1 MKRSDLIEYKGLF
14 SCAEP
19 MGIPGRIEIKEHGP
33 VQLGGQILFFSRT
46 GPEALKDYCFTHGW
60 GYDAWPTSC
69 HGDVDTLGGH
79 FLFAFWSWYLG
90 GLKFISKVI
99 KTDCI
104 VQFRKQGLKLFQ
116 ELQCRISVCLEQQ
129 WTRPHKHCQQTS
141 DSLVAEVFKL
151 QLCNVSPLPLQQL
164 SQQKNIHTVCSKM
177 HGRRY

>member
-1 MKRSDLIEYKGLF
+1 
-14 SCAEP
+14 
-19 MGIPGRIEIKEHGP
+19 MGVSGRIEIKEHGP

-60 GYDAWPTSC
+60 GCGAWPISC

-79 FLFAFWSWYLG
+79 FLLFVFWLRYLG

-104 VQFRKQGLKLFQ
+104 LQFRKQGMKLFQ
-116 ELQCRISVCLEQQ
+116 NLQCSSKSDHINTS
-129 WTRPHKHCQQTS
+129 QQTS
-141 DSLVAEVFKL
+141 DSLVAEVFEL

-164 SQQKNIHTVCSKM
+164 SQLCSKGAGKKTIHTVCGKM